1 MLWSEKLALQFQKK
15 ERKKLALR
23 HLNVE
28 ARHALGRPCHDGICG
43 LAFAVFVI
51 LLLNRELVWVP
62 IHWSSVLWRESRHC
76 SFLRVVTG

>member
-43 LAFAVFVI
+43 ACIRSIRDTPFEPRTRLGSNPLEFG
-51 LLLNRELVWVP
+51 LVA
-62 IHWSSVLWRESRHC
+62 
-76 SFLRVVTG
+76 